1 LALRNRNKS
10 RGSTLVESALSLLLL
25 LTLVFGIIEFGHLF
39 NVYQV
44 MTNAAREGARF
55 AVAPCPFTAS
65 IGSTCTAGQLPSTSA
80 VQNYVQGFL
89 NSGSVSCPGG
99 GVSCV
104 VVNPSYQPSTDP
116 VNGATLSYTQV
127 TISVP
132 YTFYFFTYT
141 PTITTNAVMR
151 NETN

>member
-1 LALRNRNKS
+1 MKNTYKS

-25 LTLVFGIIEFGHLF
+25 LTLVFGIIEFGRAF

-55 AVAPCPFTAS
+55 AVAPCPFAS
-65 IGSTCTAGQLPSTSA
+65 SVGSTCSAGQLPSTSA
-80 VQNYVQGFL
+80 VQTYVQGFL

-99 GVSCV
+99 GVSCIN
-104 VVNPSYQPSTDP
+104 VNPNYQPSTDP
-116 VNGATLSYTQV
+116 VNGVTLSYTQV
-127 TISVP
+127 TISLP
-132 YTFYFFTYT
+132 YTFSFFRYT
-141 PTITTNAVMR
+141 PTITTDAVMR

>member
-1 LALRNRNKS
+1 LRNRNTS

-25 LTLVFGIIEFGHLF
+25 LTLVFGIIEFGRAF
-39 NVYQV
+39 SVYQV

-65 IGSTCTAGQLPSTSA
+65 VGGTCAAGQLPSPSA

-99 GVSCV
+99 GVSCIS
-104 VVNPSYQPSTDP
+104 VNPNYQPSTDP
-116 VNGATLSYTQV
+116 LNGVTLTYTQV
-127 TISVP
+127 TISFP
-132 YTFYFFTYT
+132 YSFSFFRYT

-151 NETN
+151 NENN